1 MCSAH
6 CVTVTLAAQHADGKP
21 GAVTA
26 VPEVTPVPPMA
37 AADADLEIYDDP
49 MVQSS
54 FVKAKGLER
63 ETVLLIE
70 GIRCGACASRNEKTI
85 ARLSGV
91 LGVEVNFSTHRAT
104 VRWDE
109 SKIKLSGI
117 LAAVGRIGYRA
128 TPYDRDGAE
137 RARHQERRD
146 SLWRLFVA
154 CFGMMQVMM
163 YAVPVY
169 LAGDG
174 EMTPDIEQLMR
185 WASFVLTVP
194 VVIYSAAPFFR
205 GAWRDLA
212 SRNLGMDVPIAMGVA
227 ISFGASVVATLTGG
241 AEVYYDSVTMFVFLL
256 LLGRYLELLARQRA
270 AAALAHLN
278 RLIPE
283 FAHHLAAYPKS
294 QEATR
299 TPVAGL
305 QAGDHVIVK
314 PGETFP
320 ADGVVVEG
328 AGSVSE
334 ALLTGESRPIGKER
348 GSDVTGGAVNLAS
361 PLIVRITR
369 VGEDTVL
376 SSILRLVGRGTAEK
390 PRLIQLAD
398 RVASHFILVVLSLA
412 FLAGLYWVMTDPAR
426 AVLVVVSVLV
436 ATCPCALSLA
446 MPVALTAVTGALARR
461 GVVVCKGHA
470 VEALAGA
477 TDVVFD
483 KTGTLTRGEPRL
495 MEARALGSLTREQC
509 LEIAAALEASSEH
522 PIARAL
528 VNPESR
534 ALVNPVSTASAQQAA
549 HQSSAGLSIGDIR
562 NVPGAGI
569 EALIEGRLMRLGN
582 AGFVRELAS
591 SATMPKEESRDTI
604 IWLADAGGL
613 LASFR
618 LADMLRPEASEVV
631 TRLTEAGLAVH
642 LLSGDDQAPTFELAA
657 ALGIRKVEARA
668 NPERKLEY
676 VRALQRA
683 GRKVVMV
690 GDGINDSPVL
700 AQADVSIAMG
710 SGTRLAQTQADVVLL
725 EGAIGV
731 LPASFALARKTMRV
745 IRQNVIWAFCYNL
758 LMLPLAFAGE
768 LTPWAAAI
776 GMSASSLIV
785 VLNALRL
792 QEYRPVQPQA
802 SVARLHAPAAG

>member
-1 MCSAH
+1 MANIAH
-6 CVTVTLAAQHADGKP
+6 DPSVPAD
-21 GAVTA
+21 
-26 VPEVTPVPPMA
+26 
-37 AADADLEIYDDP
+37 DLSVYDDP
-49 MVQSS
+49 VAQSG
-54 FVKAKGLER
+54 FVRVRGSEC
-63 ETVLLIE
+63 ETLLLIE

-85 ARLSGV
+85 ASLPGV

-104 VRWDE
+104 VRWDD
-109 SKIKLSGI
+109 SKIKLSAI

-128 TPYDRDGAE
+128 TPYDRDGAD
-137 RARHQERRD
+137 RRRHQERRD

-169 LAGDG
+169 LAADG
-174 EMTPDIEQLMR
+174 EMTADIEQLMR

-194 VVIYSAAPFFR
+194 VVAYSAAPFFR

-212 SRNLGMDVPIAMGVA
+212 ARRLGMDVPVAMGVA
-227 ISFGASVVATLTGG
+227 IAFGASVVATLAGG

-283 FAHHLAAYPKS
+283 FAHLLSAYPGS
-294 QEATR
+294 LEAAR
-299 TPVAGL
+299 IPVAGL
-305 QAGDHVIVK
+305 KPGDHVMVK

-320 ADGVVVEG
+320 GDGIVVQG
-328 AGSVSE
+328 AGSASE
-334 ALLTGESRPIGKER
+334 ALLTGEARPVLKEP
-348 GSDVTGGAVNLAS
+348 GSGVTGGALNIAS
-361 PLIVRITR
+361 PLLVRITR

-390 PRLIQLAD
+390 PRLIRLAD
-398 RVASHFILVVLSLA
+398 RVASHFILAVLTLA
-412 FLAGLYWVMTDPAR
+412 LLAGIYWMSTDASR
-426 AVLVVVSVLV
+426 VVLVVVSVLV

-446 MPVALTAVTGALARR
+446 MPVALTTVTGALAGR

-470 VEALAGA
+470 VEAFAGA

-495 MEARALGSLTREQC
+495 IEAVALAALARDRC
-509 LEIAAALEASSEH
+509 LVIAAALEAASEH
-522 PIARAL
+522 PIARAFASIDSS
-528 VNPESR
+528 PSAH
-534 ALVNPVSTASAQQAA
+534 ALE
-549 HQSSAGLSIGDIR
+549 LEMREIR

-569 EALIEGRLMRLGN
+569 EARVGGRLMRLGN
-582 AGFVRELAS
+582 AGFVRELS
-591 SATMPKEESRDTI
+591 KSALPVEESRDTM
-604 IWLADAGGL
+604 IWLGDADGV

-618 LADMLRPEASEVV
+618 LADTLRAESAQVV
-631 TRLTEAGLAVH
+631 QCLADAGLAVH
-642 LLSGDDQAPTFELAA
+642 LLSGDDRAPTLELAGM
-657 ALGIRKVEARA
+657 LGIRNVEAGA

-676 VRALQRA
+676 VRALQQA

-710 SGTRLAQTQADVVLL
+710 TGARLAQTQADVVLL
-725 EGAIGV
+725 EGAIGA
-731 LPASFALARKTMRV
+731 LPATFSLSSQTMRV

-758 LMLPLAFAGE
+758 LVLPMAFAGA

-792 QEYRPVQPQA
+792 QEFKPAAGRPAGAP
-802 SVARLHAPAAG
+802 LHAPVVG

>member
-1 MCSAH
+1 MEDISRNAGF
-6 CVTVTLAAQHADGKP
+6 AA
-21 GAVTA
+21 
-26 VPEVTPVPPMA
+26 E
-37 AADADLEIYDDP
+37 DLSVYDDALA
-49 MVQSS
+49 QRG
-54 FVKAKGLER
+54 FVRARGSER
-63 ETVLLIE
+63 ETLLLIE

-85 ARLSGV
+85 AGLPGV

-104 VRWDE
+104 VRWDD
-109 SKIKLSGI
+109 SKIKLSEI

-128 TPYDRDGAE
+128 SPYDRDGAD
-137 RARHQERRD
+137 RRRHQERRD

-163 YAVPVY
+163 YAVPAY
-169 LAGDG
+169 LAADG

-194 VVIYSAAPFFR
+194 VVVYSAAPFFR

-212 SRNLGMDVPIAMGVA
+212 ARRLGMDVPVAMGVA
-227 ISFGASVVATLTGG
+227 IAFGASVAATLTGG

-256 LLGRYLELLARQRA
+256 LAGRYLELLARQRA

-283 FAHHLAAYPKS
+283 FASRLAGYPDS
-294 QEATR
+294 LEASR
-299 TPVAGL
+299 IPVAGL
-305 QAGDHVIVK
+305 KAGDHVLVK

-320 ADGVVVEG
+320 ADGIVVQG
-328 AGSVSE
+328 AGSASE
-334 ALLTGESRPIGKER
+334 ALLTGESRPVAKKP
-348 GSDVTGGAVNLAS
+348 GSGVTGGAVNLAA
-361 PLIVRITR
+361 PLVVRISR

-390 PRLIQLAD
+390 PRLIRLAD
-398 RVASHFILVVLSLA
+398 RVASHFILVVLTLA
-412 FLAGLYWVMTDPAR
+412 LLAGLYWATIDPAR

-446 MPVALTAVTGALARR
+446 MPVALTAVTGSLASR

-483 KTGTLTRGEPRL
+483 KTGTLTRGEPDL
-495 MEARALGSLTREQC
+495 IEARTFAALSREQC
-509 LEIAAALEASSEH
+509 LDIAAAMEAVSEH

-528 VNPESR
+528 VNPTARALVESDSR
-534 ALVNPVSTASAQQAA
+534 ALLN
-549 HQSSAGLSIGDIR
+549 HDSSALVHRAGAVREIR
-562 NVPGAGI
+562 NVPGAGM
-569 EALIEGRLMRLGN
+569 EAVVNGRLMRLGN
-582 AGFVRELAS
+582 AAFVRELAL
-591 SATMPKEESRDTI
+591 AAAIPEEESRDTV
-604 IWLADAGGL
+604 IWLGDASGV

-618 LADMLRPEASEVV
+618 LADSLRPEAAQLVG
-631 TRLTEAGLAVH
+631 RLAAAGLTVH
-642 LLSGDDQAPTFELAA
+642 LLSGDEHAPSFELAA
-657 ALGIRKVEARA
+657 TLGIGNVEARA

-676 VRALQRA
+676 VRALQQA

-700 AQADVSIAMG
+700 AQAHVSIAMG

-725 EGAIGV
+725 EGAIGA
-731 LPASFALARKTMRV
+731 LPASIALARQTLRV
-745 IRQNVIWAFCYNL
+745 IRQNVMWAFGYNL
-758 LMLPLAFAGE
+758 LVLPLAFAGA

-792 QEYRPVQPQA
+792 QEP
-802 SVARLHAPAAG
+802 APAQTAGTPLSAPIPA